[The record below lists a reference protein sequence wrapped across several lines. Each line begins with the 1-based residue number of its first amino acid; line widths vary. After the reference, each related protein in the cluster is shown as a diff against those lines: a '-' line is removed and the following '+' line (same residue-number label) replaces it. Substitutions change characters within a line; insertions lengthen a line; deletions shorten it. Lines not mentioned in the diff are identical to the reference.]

1 MSSASQGPGW
11 WQASDGNW
19 YPPEQRAGY
28 AAPPPPA
35 SSQPSYPPPAA
46 APYPPPGGQYPASG
60 GPNFG
65 NAQAAFA
72 SGVAKIPRAGWV
84 VVGGLVAALIDPLA
98 NVSAE
103 GILSIDVYW
112 PGWAKFIG
120 LLFVAGGLAL
130 TWATYDRLQTQ
141 QATLTGLSA
150 LVGLMIAHLIL
161 NWLHIRLRVERKW
174 RLSWRRRFAWI
185 RAAVVHVGSWCRGRG
200 HRLDLEG
207 PVNAATTSLL
217 IERRSNLV
225 VRCAQSGPSADD
237 ERTRRSR
244 LVGGVRR

>member
-1 MSSASQGPGW
+1 MSSESQGPGW

-46 APYPPPGGQYPASG
+46 SPYPPPGGQYPASG

-84 VVGGLVAALIDPLA
+84 VVGGLVAALIALFLPLA

-103 GILSIDVYW
+103 GVLSVDVYW

-120 LLFVAGGLAL
+120 FLLVAAGLAL

-141 QATLTGLSA
+141 QATLIGLSV

-161 NWLHIRLRVERKW
+161 NWFTYDSESKGNGDLAGVDVSPGFGLLLYTLGLIVAAAGIVLIW
-174 RLSWRRRFAWI
+174 RA
-185 RAAVVHVGSWCRGRG
+185 
-200 HRLDLEG
+200 
-207 PVNAATTSLL
+207 
-217 IERRSNLV
+217 RSTP
-225 VRCAQSGPSADD
+225 QSRPY
-237 ERTRRSR
+237 
-244 LVGGVRR
+244 

>member
-46 APYPPPGGQYPASG
+46 APYPAPGGQYPAPG

-72 SGVAKIPRAGWV
+72 SGVAKIPRAGWI
-84 VVGGLVAALIDPLA
+84 VVGGLIAALIALFLPLA
-98 NVSAE
+98 NVTAE

-120 LLFVAGGLAL
+120 
-130 TWATYDRLQTQ
+130 
-141 QATLTGLSA
+141 
-150 LVGLMIAHLIL
+150 
-161 NWLHIRLRVERKW
+161 
-174 RLSWRRRFAWI
+174 
-185 RAAVVHVGSWCRGRG
+185 
-200 HRLDLEG
+200 
-207 PVNAATTSLL
+207 
-217 IERRSNLV
+217 
-225 VRCAQSGPSADD
+225 
-237 ERTRRSR
+237 
-244 LVGGVRR
+244 